1 MASIDGKS
9 VGEGRPCYVCFEV
22 GPTHSGF
29 DSAKRLIRHAAKAG
43 ADAVKFQI
51 FDPDELVADKKALF
65 SYQVLVDRESGM
77 METVTEP
84 LYDIFVRRALQ
95 DSEWRQLKEYADSL
109 GVSFFATV
117 GDECGLELVLSMGV
131 HSIKIASADVNHLPF
146 IRLVARS
153 GLCVQLDTG
162 SANLSEIEE
171 AVDAIREEGNDN
183 IVIHNCPSGYPAR
196 IESINLRMIPMLR
209 NLFSCAVGFSDHSSG
224 YEMDIAAV
232 AVGADLVEKTI
243 TEDRT
248 TRSVEHVMSI
258 EPHEM
263 KKFVQTINDVQVAMG
278 ESRRTLSTE
287 EKEKRLVG
295 RRSVHLAASVKAG
308 QRLADIPVHF
318 RRPGYGIPPDQYES
332 LLEMKITSDL
342 EAGHRLSLYDL
353 AE

>member
-1 MASIDGKS
+1 
-9 VGEGRPCYVCFEV
+9 
-22 GPTHSGF
+22 
-29 DSAKRLIRHAAKAG
+29 
-43 ADAVKFQI
+43 
-51 FDPDELVADKKALF
+51 
-65 SYQVLVDRESGM
+65 
-77 METVTEP
+77 
-84 LYDIFVRRALQ
+84 
-95 DSEWRQLKEYADSL
+95 
-109 GVSFFATV
+109 
-117 GDECGLELVLSMGV
+117 
-131 HSIKIASADVNHLPF
+131 
-146 IRLVARS
+146 
-153 GLCVQLDTG
+153 
-162 SANLSEIEE
+162 
-171 AVDAIREEGNDN
+171 
-183 IVIHNCPSGYPAR
+183 
-196 IESINLRMIPMLR
+196 MLR

-258 EPHEM
+258 ETHEM